1 MLEIYC
7 ESVFDNATFIEHS
20 IRCIPKVFFELKVAS
35 LPDPGVRI
43 LLEHVKEVDDVVG
56 LAIQP
61 HVVHQALQGRTPRQ
75 QTN

>member
-1 MLEIYC
+1 MLEKYC
-7 ESVFDNATFIEHS
+7 ERMYDNATFIEHS

-43 LLEHVKEVDDVVG
+43 LLEHVKEVDNVVG